1 MGFLPFF
8 PRRFFKL
15 QSRKTKGFVFSSHGI
30 QGFDVIKAIRR
41 AKHHLAVPPTA
52 EGKLEWILLIGLIE
66 NLAATG
72 PVTNGNAYRVLADDV
87 IDHVNHGVPVESV
100 EDVGPMPGANR
111 YTDNRFVIVNN
122 YLGRGEH
129 PGAIDGK
136 RRSRPYLIGVRK
148 IVASFPDASQIPI
161 GSQEKA

>member
-66 NLAATG
+66 NRAPT
-72 PVTNGNAYRVLADDV
+72 V
-87 IDHVNHGVPVESV
+87 
-100 EDVGPMPGANR
+100 
-111 YTDNRFVIVNN
+111 
-122 YLGRGEH
+122 
-129 PGAIDGK
+129 
-136 RRSRPYLIGVRK
+136 
-148 IVASFPDASQIPI
+148 IPI
-161 GSQEKA
+161 TVSSSSTITSAAENTRGRLMENGGRVRI